1 MTGVAAQQLADEDLE
16 RELAHLHET
25 RHDTFLHGS
34 EDALSFHTAR
44 TQELEEEYLRRNP
57 DRVLDARRTRI
68 GSRELAGQE
77 RESTA

>member
-34 EDALSFHTAR
+34 EDALSFHTVR

-57 DRVLDARRTRI
+57 DRVVDARRTRI

-77 RESTA
+77 TESTA